1 MSIIEARE
9 ITKTYPTQ
17 HGRGLLLGRDG
28 IAFWFGPKAPP
39 RPALSPLSLTI
50 ERGESVGIIGRN
62 GSGKSTLLKLIAG
75 VSVPTTGT
83 LAVHGRVASLLELG
97 AGFHPML
104 TGRENIYLNA
114 GLLGMRHAET
124 DACFQDIVDF
134 SEIGEFID
142 QTVDTYSS
150 GMYVRLAF
158 SVAIHTNPDI
168 FLVDEVL
175 SVGDESFQRKCRA
188 RILELKAAGKTIL
201 FVSHDLG
208 IVNTLCERVILLD
221 QGQVL
226 SRGGAQATIDFYLR
240 QIGRASAVHR
250 LVAGDTEA
258 VFNHGRLSLYHDQ
271 REITAPA
278 GIKIQF
284 YSMGQYH
291 ESTAAEWSLSL
302 ATNTELVAEGV
313 LPRLPVTIRMRIH
326 VVDGQ
331 VRLEITWENHRP
343 VDLDYLSLHCFLPTS
358 ITRWQFGADTGRFPE
373 ITFHD
378 RQWCNVVPAT
388 HAPGDCFLLGDDSN
402 GVRIAAT
409 HNEAPLQLDNT
420 EYMAQAR
427 LAHITEAIPSSSS
440 PLEPGQR
447 TLAFVSVDTSLDQF
461 EAEASRAASQAAR
474 AISFSGG
481 SAQMNRGDIAVF
493 SADQPLTQGLNL
505 HVQSKIDGV
514 WIMSQSLQWSPPEN
528 KDGTVTASG
537 RSTRLPFA
545 LDWSLSPA
553 ANGLFLQVDFVATK
567 TVSLEEF
574 NVSLALSHEYV
585 HWETPS
591 ELGQFKSENPP
602 EDWMH
607 LNERYRQGGWM
618 MAASPSVP
626 AIMLQADTTLGNV
639 YPTAILVDG
648 TEQTPLLQLVCTPCR
663 HTTTVLEPGRH
674 TVFAGRVT
682 VGGDANT

>member
-1 MSIIEARE
+1 MPIIDARD
-9 ITKTYPTQ
+9 ITKTYPAQ
-17 HGRGLLLGRDG
+17 PGRRVLFGRGG
-28 IAFWFGPKAPP
+28 IASWFAP
-39 RPALSPLSLTI
+39 RPLPRQALAPLNLSI
-50 ERGESVGIIGRN
+50 DPGESVGIIGRN
-62 GSGKSTLLKLIAG
+62 GSGKSTLLKLLAG

-83 LAVHGRVASLLELG
+83 LHVHGRVASLLELG

-114 GLLGMRHAET
+114 GLLGMRHAQT
-124 DACFQDIVDF
+124 DTCFDAIVDF

-175 SVGDESFQRKCRA
+175 SVGDEGFQRKCRA

-208 IVNTLCERVILLD
+208 IVNTLCDRVILLD

-226 SRGGAQATIDFYLR
+226 SRGGTQATIDFYLR
-240 QIGRASAVHR
+240 QIGRVSAVHR
-250 LVAGDTEA
+250 LHSGDMEA
-258 VFNHGRLSLYHDQ
+258 LFNHGRLSIYHLR

-278 GIKIQF
+278 GIKVQF
-284 YSMGQYH
+284 FTMGQYH
-291 ESTAAEWSLSL
+291 ESTAAEWTL
-302 ATNTELVAEGV
+302 TKGTDTELEAAGTF
-313 LPRLPVTIRMRIH
+313 PRLAITLHLRVLLVDAR
-326 VVDGQ
+326 VV
-331 VRLEITWENHRP
+331 LEATWENDRP
-343 VDLDYLSLHCFLPTS
+343 VDLTYVAMQCFLPTS
-358 ITRWQFGADTGRFPE
+358 ITQWQFGADTGRFPE

-388 HAPGDCFLLGDDSN
+388 HDPGDCFLLGDDSPA
-402 GVRIAAT
+402 VRIAVT
-409 HNEAPLQLDNT
+409 QSEAPLQLDNT
-420 EYMAQAR
+420 DYMMQTR
-427 LAHITEAIPSSSS
+427 LAHITEAIPSSMC
-440 PLEPGQR
+440 PLAPGR
-447 TLAFVSVDTSLDQF
+447 RNLAAVEISTAM
-461 EAEASRAASQAAR
+461 ERAEIDASRAASQAAR

-481 SAQMNRGDIAVF
+481 SAQMNRGDIAVL
-493 SADQPLTQGLNL
+493 SEGRPLTNGLNL
-505 HVQSKIDGV
+505 HVQIRTDGV

-528 KDGTVTASG
+528 RDGTVTASG

-545 LDWSLSPA
+545 LDWSLSPVKD
-553 ANGLFLQVDFVATK
+553 GLFLRVDFVATK
-567 TVSLEEF
+567 TVMLEEF

-591 ELGQFKSENPP
+591 ELGQFKSGKAP
-602 EDWMH
+602 EEWMH
-607 LNERYRQGGWM
+607 LNERYRQGSWI
-618 MAASPSVP
+618 MATSPLVP
-626 AIMLQADTTLGNV
+626 TITLRADTIMGTI

-648 TEQTPLLQLVCTPCR
+648 TKQTPVLQLVCTPCR

-674 TVFAGRVT
+674 TVFSGRVT
-682 VGGDANT
+682 VGAEASK